1 MKRLFSILLVTFA
14 VTSLY
19 AQVET
24 QTQTQT
30 QVQAGGHC
38 HFNDSKGSVRNGKV
52 YEVVRTFKVD
62 DKKEHTHS
70 FGIQGSAE
78 IIEILNVGG
87 NYNYS
92 TGSSNS
98 SNSSISRRGYEC
110 CDDSICTWNYK
121 EGKSIYAE
129 KKKGKYLTPK
139 K

>member
-24 QTQTQT
+24 QAQTQA

-62 DKKEHTHS
+62 DKKEYTHS

-78 IIEILNVGG
+78 IIEILPVGG

-92 TGSSNS
+92 TDSSNS

-129 KKKGKYLTPK
+129 KKKGKHLTPK